1 MRITA
6 VQALLLALCA
16 AIPAGAAE
24 PAPPVAAAKAEAVLE
39 ITGRVLDADGRP
51 LAGAE
56 VSLLRLPGPAERR
69 RLSLA
74 GTAHPEAT
82 AAAATGADGR
92 FRLVAPSPG
101 MWTVRVTARGVVPME
116 APLLPLVEPVAL
128 PDARLAADTGLAVRV
143 VDASGRPLPGARVR
157 VAEPVLDGLIWRTA
171 HRQARAADGAA
182 VLPRADGEWLAL
194 QAIAPGHLPAELATQ
209 ATGAVEIRLTAGC
222 PRTVRVR
229 GTGRRPEAGAFVSDG
244 AWTLGTTDEAG
255 RLEIAVPCES
265 GLQVTAEAADGR
277 RAMAALERRRAGRQA
292 ATAIDLP
299 REPRRLAGRVL
310 EEGTRAPVAG
320 AFVWPADDPGAAVT
334 TDTEGRYLVPAPE
347 ASGGRLSAASP
358 SHLTGE
364 APGRH
369 YQGEQAAGT
378 LSGPTFSLRP
388 TAILAGTVR
397 DVEGRPVAD
406 AEVRLQPDTAGSSRQ
421 WPRTATD
428 ERGGFRLRARPGLP
442 WRVTAVR
449 EGFAPGT
456 VAVPPLAP
464 RAARSGLEI
473 VLTRGAVASGR
484 VIDAEERPVAGAML
498 RLFPADRDDR
508 AFFLAQAAGEE
519 VPEAT
524 ADAEGRFELR
534 HLPPGRF
541 DLIARAAGFVPRTL
555 PGIEVPPGT
564 AAVDLGTVALS
575 PGAAI
580 EGRVVDLRGQ
590 PIAGAAVM
598 VSLDELSSLASPM
611 PSLDELTGA
620 TTDTEGRFRIPDLA
634 PGTVVGLKVMAPGR
648 VDAEVPG
655 IEAPTPSP
663 VEIVLRPAARVAGR
677 VVDERRQGIA
687 EAQVVLTAEAQR
699 AVFGGQAL
707 PGGALGQTMTDAAGA
722 FVIEGVAPG
731 TATLV
736 ATASG
741 YRPARRE
748 GIEVAEGAEV
758 AGIEVELSAGAV
770 VTGRVSGADGLP
782 LPDADVEVVRPPVE
796 GLFDLLGSIGLR
808 TQTDADGVY
817 RLEGVPEGQLSIAA
831 QHRDHLR
838 AVRDLDVEAGENR
851 LDLRLER
858 GLEVEGRVLDAVG
871 GPVAGAQ
878 LYLGGQQQ
886 MSLVRPVSSAED
898 GSFRFTGVAPGTY
911 DLWARK
917 EGQGGAE
924 ARLEGVRVAAANV
937 TGLELRLE
945 GGGAIRGRILGV
957 EPAELAAVRIV
968 AQRDDGQTATGRAD
982 HTGGY
987 RVEPVGAG
995 EWTVVAGIG
1004 LGRLVQGRVTLAP
1017 GQAEAELDLELE
1029 PAGGLT
1035 LSGRVLAGGEPATGV
1050 EVIAT
1055 SMERAAGGT
1064 GTTGPDGSFR
1074 ITGLAAGRYELMLLR
1089 FEPSLQH
1096 RETVELEG
1104 DRDVVIDLPA
1114 GRVSGQVVDAAD
1126 GSPVAGAVVALEPAT
1141 GPGSELPFAPGATSD
1156 AAGGFTLTG
1165 VGAGAFRLVARKEGY
1180 QPAATAVEMQPG
1192 AEVDGVR
1199 LALTASPGL
1208 DLTVV
1213 GPAGLPPAQVHAALL
1228 DDRGTA
1234 LLAGTWPTREG
1245 GRLRIESVPAGRFWL
1260 LAVGDGGAAELEV
1273 GIPGPEVRV
1282 ALAPTAE
1289 LRVVAPALA
1298 GTPAVLAITGADGR
1312 PFRSLLWS
1320 QLQSRWES
1328 TDGRFTAPGLRPG
1341 VWTLTVTAMDGRT
1354 LRGTARAAGGGR
1366 VEVVLE

>member
-1 MRITA
+1 MKLT
-6 VQALLLALCA
+6 ALLLALSA
-16 AIPAGAAE
+16 VVPAGDAAPE
-24 PAPPVAAAKAEAVLE
+24 AALA

-56 VSLLRLPGPAERR
+56 VALARVPGPAERR

-74 GTAHPEAT
+74 GEPHPAPALT
-82 AAAATGADGR
+82 VATGADGR
-92 FRLVAPSPG
+92 FRLVAPAPG
-101 MWTVRVTARGVVPME
+101 MWTVRVAARDLVPLE

-128 PDARLAADTGLAVRV
+128 PDARLAADPGLAVRV
-143 VDASGRPLPGARVR
+143 VDASGRPVPGARVR
-157 VAEPVLDGLIWRTA
+157 VVEPVLDGQAWRTA
-171 HRQARAADGAA
+171 QREVRAADGTA
-182 VLPRADGEWLAL
+182 VLPRAAGEWLAL

-209 ATGAVEIRLTAGC
+209 AAGAVDIRLAAGC

-229 GTGRRPEAGAFVSDG
+229 GTGRRPEAGAFVAAG

-255 RLEIAVPCES
+255 RLAIAAPCDG
-265 GLQVTAEAADGR
+265 GLQVTAEDADGR
-277 RAMAALERRRAGRQA
+277 RATAALERPRAGGRQA
-292 ATAIDLP
+292 TATIDLP
-299 REPRRLAGRVL
+299 REPHRLAGRVL
-310 EEGTRAPVAG
+310 EEGTRTPVAG
-320 AFVWPADDPGAAVT
+320 AFVWPADDHGAAVA
-334 TDTEGRYLVPAPE
+334 TDAEGRYLVSAPV

-358 SHLTGE
+358 WHLPGE
-364 APGRH
+364 EPGRH
-369 YQGEQAAGT
+369 FQAGAAGT
-378 LSGPTFSLRP
+378 LQGPTFSLRP

-397 DVEGRPVAD
+397 DVEGRPFAD

-421 WPRTATD
+421 WPRTMTD

-442 WRVTAVR
+442 WRVTAAR

-456 VAVPPLAP
+456 VTVPPLAP
-464 RAARSGLEI
+464 RASRNDLEI
-473 VLTRGAVASGR
+473 MLTRGAVASGR
-484 VIDAEERPVAGAML
+484 VLDAEERPVAGATV
-498 RLFPADRDDR
+498 RLFPAARDARDLH
-508 AFFLAQAAGEE
+508 LARLTGED
-519 VPEAT
+519 VTEAT

-541 DLIARAAGFVPRTL
+541 DLIARAAGFVTRTM

-580 EGRVVDLRGQ
+580 EGRVVDPRGQ
-590 PIAGAAVM
+590 PIAGAGVM
-598 VSLDELSSLASPM
+598 VSLDELSSFGSSM

-634 PGTVVGLKVMAPGR
+634 PGTVVGLMVMAPGW
-648 VDAEVPG
+648 VTAEIAG

-687 EAQVVLTAEAQR
+687 EAQVVLTAEARR

-707 PGGALGQTMTDAAGA
+707 PGGTLGQAMTDAAGA

-731 TATLV
+731 TATLI
-736 ATASG
+736 ATASS

-748 GIEVAEGAEV
+748 GIEIVEGGDVSE
-758 AGIEVELSAGAV
+758 IEVELSAGAV

-782 LPDADVEVVRPPVE
+782 LPSADVEVVRQR
-796 GLFDLLGSIGLR
+796 GGDLFDLFGSMGLQ

-831 QHRDHLR
+831 EHRDHLR
-838 AVRDLDVEAGENR
+838 TVRDLDVEAGENR
-851 LDLRLER
+851 LDLLLER
-858 GLEVEGRVLDAVG
+858 GLAVEGRVLGGDG
-871 GPVAGAQ
+871 GPIAGARLFLQ
-878 LYLGGQQQ
+878 GQQQ
-886 MSLVRPVSSAED
+886 MTIVRPVWSAED

-911 DLWARK
+911 DLSAKK
-917 EGQGGAE
+917 EGVAE
-924 ARLEGVRVAAANV
+924 ARLEGVRVAAADV

-957 EPAELAAVRIV
+957 EPADLAAVTIV
-968 AQRDDGQTATGRAD
+968 AQRSDGQTATGRAD

-995 EWTVVAGIG
+995 EWTVIAALGIG
-1004 LGRLVQGRVTLAP
+1004 RVVRGTVTLAP

-1035 LSGRVLAGGEPATGV
+1035 LTGRVLAGGEPATGV

-1055 SMERAAGGT
+1055 SVERAAGGT

-1089 FEPSLQH
+1089 FDPSLQH

-1114 GRVSGQVVDAAD
+1114 GRVSGQVVDAGD
-1126 GSPVAGAVVALEPAT
+1126 GSPVAGAILALEPPT

-1180 QPAATAVEMQPG
+1180 QPATTAIEMRAG
-1192 AEVDGVR
+1192 AEVDGLR
-1199 LALTASPGL
+1199 LELTASPGL

-1213 GPAGLPPAQVHAALL
+1213 GPAGLPPAQVHVALL

-1234 LLAGTWPTREG
+1234 VLAGTWPTREG
-1245 GRLRIESVPAGRFWL
+1245 GRLRIESVPAGRFRL
-1260 LAVGDGGAAELEV
+1260 LVSGDGGAAELDV
-1273 GIPGPEVRV
+1273 GIPGPAMRV

-1289 LRVVAPALA
+1289 LRVSAPALA
-1298 GTPAVLAITGADGR
+1298 GTPAVLTLTGADGR
-1312 PFRSLLWS
+1312 PFRSFLWS
-1320 QLQSRWES
+1320 NLQSRWES
-1328 TDGRFTAPGLRPG
+1328 TDGGFTVSGLRSG
-1341 VWTLTVTAMDGRT
+1341 TWTLTVTATDGRT
-1354 LRGTARAAGGGR
+1354 LRGTARVPGGGR